1 MKSNYNLSIK
11 ASRFTTAL
19 FFTLVCLFNSFLYAQ
34 TTATASGEFSLQGRL
49 TTNTGTPIADGTHS
63 LVVRVYAKGSSSAL
77 FTETQNITTAA
88 GLFDVMIG
96 GTGDGGSTF
105 TVNANTDYEI
115 GITVDGESELSPRIQ
130 LGSTINSL
138 TADLAANANTVG
150 GFGVSTVD
158 SAQANTLLVL
168 NSQGRIRTSL
178 LDSTVVTSV
187 NGATGNINIVGGGD
201 LSVTTTSSG
210 ITLGFTGSGG
220 GALNFPFARSLD
232 IATGSA
238 FSISNSLAGSAASF
252 SNIGIGSALEVTS
265 TTGSAISATSN
276 GSLVGA
282 ATLDVQNLG
291 GTAIDA
297 TGNASSNAVVMI
309 RNNSSNASARLIS
322 AVNAGANTVFD
333 VSANGRTVIN
343 STVANALEVSTSDSA
358 SGSAA
363 LNVIGGL
370 RMQGPIGTGTIA
382 LGQTQVTINNV
393 YARANSVILITVNGG
408 GIAAVPLRL
417 ASQANGSFV
426 VSVFS
431 GLGAVTGAVTFNYV
445 IINQ

>member
-1 MKSNYNLSIK
+1 MKNKYNLSTK
-11 ASRFTTAL
+11 ASRFSTAL
-19 FFTLVCLFNSFLYAQ
+19 LLMLVCFYNTSSYAQ
-34 TTATASGEFSLQGRL
+34 SSTTASGEFSLQGRL
-49 TTNTGTPIADGTHS
+49 TTNTGTPIADGAHS
-63 LVVRVYAKGSSSAL
+63 LIVRVYAEGGGSAV
-77 FTETQNITTAA
+77 FTETQNITTAG
-88 GLFDVMIG
+88 GLFDAMIG

-130 LGSTINSL
+130 LGSAINSL
-138 TADLAANANTVG
+138 TADLAANANAVG

-178 LDSTVVTSV
+178 LDSAVVTGI

-201 LSVTTTSSG
+201 LSVTTTGSG

-220 GALNFPFARSLD
+220 GALNFPFTRSLD
-232 IATGSA
+232 LATGSA
-238 FSISNSLAGSAASF
+238 FSISNTLAGSAASF
-252 SNIGIGSALEVTS
+252 SNTGIGSAVQVSS
-265 TTGSAISATSN
+265 TVGSAITATSN
-276 GSLVGA
+276 GSLLGG
-282 ATLDVQNLG
+282 ATLELNNLG
-291 GTAIDA
+291 GTAINA
-297 TGNASSNAVVMI
+297 TGNASTGAVVMI
-309 RNNSSNASARLIS
+309 RNSSSNASARLIS
-322 AVNAGANTVFD
+322 ATNASANTVFD

-358 SGSAA
+358 AGSAA

-370 RMQGPIGTGTIA
+370 RLQGPVGTGTIL
-382 LGQTQVTINNV
+382 LGQTQATINNV

-408 GIAAVPLRL
+408 GAAAVPLRL

-426 VSVFS
+426 VSVFN
-431 GLGAVTGAVTFNYV
+431 GLGAVTGAVTFNYI